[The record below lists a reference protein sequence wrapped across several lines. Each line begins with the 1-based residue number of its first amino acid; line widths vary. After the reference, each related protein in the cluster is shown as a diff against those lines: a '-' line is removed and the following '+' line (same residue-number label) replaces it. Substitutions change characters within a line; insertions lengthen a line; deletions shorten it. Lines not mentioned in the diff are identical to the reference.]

1 MKKIILL
8 ICLLGAFF
16 TVSAA
21 NWYHFRSVSPSGHNL
36 CYRIKSNSTVE
47 VAHSDS
53 VTGYHP
59 YTTYNNSSYRND
71 LIGEVIIP
79 DTVSYNNKVY
89 IVTCIGDRAFW
100 RCHKMTSVTLPSSV
114 ERIEGGAFDSCL
126 ALSSLTIPRNVKYIG
141 GGIVV
146 RCNNLDTINYLADS
160 CVADVFIYPNIN
172 ARVIIGNNVKYIPKG
187 LFYTSLVD
195 TIILPSSVKYIAKDA
210 FNNCKFLA
218 FISLP
223 TSVVSI
229 GNQAFAGCSNLTSI
243 SLPPLIDS
251 IGIKTFFN
259 CSNLTSIIIPENVT
273 KIGDYAFARCIN
285 LVSLTSLNPIPP
297 QVCGDSTFHK
307 VYKGIPLNVPSQS
320 INTYKLAYGWRDFIN
335 IVPDTNIGTYEVNIS
350 SNDTNMG
357 YVKIILPYTPQN
369 NQMVIQAIAFNNYRF
384 THWSDGNQEEVR
396 SLLINK
402 DTNLIAY
409 FEREDSKYTLN
420 VATDNPSMGSVSGG
434 GMYNANSQVSI
445 SANPYQG
452 YEFVFWQDGNTQANR
467 TITLVSDSTFTAYF
481 RAKSS
486 SDSSNILVVSID
498 AAMGS
503 VYGGGTYKNGSTTT
517 IMAVPK
523 SGYMFVQWQDGNTQ
537 DTRTITVVSD
547 STFTAYFRPTT
558 AISET
563 SEDNLLIYSANQNI
577 VVKGAE
583 NEPIRIYDIYGRML
597 HHIKNAD
604 AEYRVNISSSGIY
617 LVQVGNRKAV
627 KVAIVK

>member
-89 IVTCIGDRAFW
+89 TVTCIGDRAFW

-160 CVADVFIYPNIN
+160 CVADAFIYPNIN

-273 KIGDYAFARCIN
+273 KIGDYAFARCVNI
-285 LVSLTSLNPIPP
+285 VSLTSLNPIPP
-297 QVCGDSTFHK
+297 QVYGDSTFHK
-307 VYKGIPLNVPSQS
+307 VYKAIPLNVPSQS
-320 INTYKLAYGWRDFIN
+320 INTYKLAYGWRDFTN
-335 IVPDTNIGTYEVNIS
+335 IVADTTIGVYQVTVTTV
-350 SNDTNMG
+350 DTNMG
-357 YVKIILPYTPQN
+357 QVKIILPYTPQN
-369 NQMVIQAIAFNNYRF
+369 GQLVIQAIPNANYRF
-384 THWSDGNQEEVR
+384 THWSDGNQEAVR
-396 SLLINK
+396 SLYITQ
-402 DTNLIAY
+402 DTNLVAY
-409 FEREDSKYTLN
+409 FASDNAQYTLTA
-420 VATDNPSMGSVSGG
+420 VSDNTSMGSVSGG
-434 GMYNANSQVSI
+434 GRYQANSQVMI
-445 SANPYQG
+445 TATPYLG
-452 YEFVFWQDGNTQANR
+452 YEFTAWQDGNTQSQR
-467 TITLVSDSTFTAYF
+467 TITLVSDTTFRAYF
-481 RAKSS
+481 RAKSN
-486 SDSSNILVVSID
+486 DSCTIQVVSVD
-498 AAMGS
+498 TAMGIT
-503 VYGGGTYKNGSTTT
+503 YGEGRYKKGVTTT
-517 IMAVPK
+517 IMAVPRN
-523 SGYMFVQWQDGNTQ
+523 GYIFVQWQDGNTQ
-537 DTRTITVVSD
+537 DTRTITAVSD
-547 STFTAYFRPTT
+547 SMFVAYFRPSTG
-558 AISET
+558 IEET
-563 SEDNLLIYSANQNI
+563 EDNHVLVYSFHQNI

-583 NEPIRIYDIYGRML
+583 NESISIYDIFGRRIRY
-597 HHIKNAD
+597 IKNAE
-604 AEYRVNISSSGIY
+604 AEYRTNVNSSGVY
-617 LVQVGNRKAV
+617 FVQVGKRKVV
-627 KVAIVK
+627 KVNVTK

>member
-89 IVTCIGDRAFW
+89 TVTCIGDRAFW

-114 ERIEGGAFDSCL
+114 ERIEAGAFDSCL

-160 CVADVFIYPNIN
+160 CVADAFIYPNIN

-297 QVCGDSTFHK
+297 QVYGDSTFHK

-384 THWSDGNQEEVR
+384 THWSDGNTQNPR
-396 SLLINK
+396 SIIVTQ
-402 DTNLIAY
+402 DTVLVACFTSSSQDWYNFNVLSEDNAKGTVQIVVSPTPTNPQATFIALPN
-409 FEREDSKYTLN
+409 T
-420 VATDNPSMGSVSGG
+420 G
-434 GMYNANSQVSI
+434 YNFARWS
-445 SANPYQG
+445 
-452 YEFVFWQDGNTQANR
+452 DGNTQNPRSITVTKDTILIAFFNQSIGIKDVDEVETIIKVYPNPAKSQI
-467 TITLVSDSTFTAYF
+467 TITGLKQTDDILIINTVGQVVKHYNNVSE
-481 RAKSS
+481 
-486 SDSSNILVVSID
+486 
-498 AAMGS
+498 
-503 VYGGGTYKNGSTTT
+503 
-517 IMAVPK
+517 
-523 SGYMFVQWQDGNTQ
+523 
-537 DTRTITVVSD
+537 TITINIADLSQGL
-547 STFTAYFRPTT
+547 YFVK
-558 AISET
+558 IG
-563 SEDNLLIYSANQNI
+563 NI
-577 VVKGAE
+577 V
-583 NEPIRIYDIYGRML
+583 
-597 HHIKNAD
+597 
-604 AEYRVNISSSGIY
+604 
-617 LVQVGNRKAV
+617 RKLMV
-627 KVAIVK
+627 EK